1 MRDVHS
7 HILPGLDNGPRTMS
21 GSLMMLSTAMNLGV
35 TSIVCTPHCHDSR
48 FRFESAWQA
57 FLQLKR
63 RASTIPGAPQ
73 LTMGFEVGYH
83 KLKSLGMDAAPNLG
97 NGFGEFLLEMP
108 DGALPIDWEHV
119 VQQLQRKG
127 FKVII
132 AHPERIQEVQSD
144 VQIARRFVNAGCQL
158 QISARNIEGGLFN
171 TESRTAK
178 KLVQAGLV
186 THIASEAHN
195 PDDYELF
202 AEAWDFYGM
211 QPPENGSGDARSEAR
226 QNREGQPLEQ
236 ARFGRQGQKQ
246 PHVHS
251 AVQAQPAPQPR
262 SATPHYQVPV
272 HQPSAQQAQRPHVA
286 GASHPAECSQ
296 AVQSAQQPYGAQS
309 AATVQQAQ
317 AAPEQAKPRSAAQ
330 FDRQASREFSIPMG
344 VPKQPKGQQQAPQQV
359 ARSQTQMTAS
369 QPVAQQAAQ
378 QQVAM
383 PRSTTQAQP
392 YPGSPQ
398 LQSQSV
404 QQFYPAAQQL
414 QPTAQSAV
422 QQSAAQQPQPAARQ
436 QPIAQPVAQAR
447 PAARPAAQP
456 AAQLSPQAQFAQS
469 AKTRAQRVVSH
480 LQRATQSEPDPNS
493 RPYVVSTQP
502 SHACAD
508 EQGKLP
514 QRMPGVPKHGKHAR

>member
-132 AHPERIQEVQSD
+132 AHPERIREVQSD

-202 AEAWDFYGM
+202 VEAWDFYGM

-236 ARFGRQGQKQ
+236 ARFGRQGQKR

-262 SATPHYQVPV
+262 SATPHYRVPV

-296 AVQSAQQPYGAQS
+296 AVQSAQQLYGAQP

-344 VPKQPKGQQQAPQQV
+344 APKQPKGQQV

-378 QQVAM
+378 QQVTM
-383 PRSTTQAQP
+383 PRSTAQAQP
-392 YPGSPQ
+392 HPGSPQ

-404 QQFYPAAQQL
+404 RQPHPAAQQL
-414 QPTAQSAV
+414 QLTAQSAV

-436 QPIAQPVAQAR
+436 QHIAQSVAQAQ
-447 PAARPAAQP
+447 PEARPAAQP